1 MFVLAVVGTSIIVS
15 AQELKY
21 LFPFYAALGN
31 LVLGLFVYLQNPKSR
46 INISYAITAFVAVF
60 WIIAIFL
67 YGEAKT
73 ASEAFLWSRVA
84 GALSA
89 YIPLLFLYF
98 FSVFPKEDNPPK
110 LYPTIFGAA
119 VASFISAIYFSPFLI
134 RGVVKHGAGFSFV
147 PGPVFSLFII
157 YFIGVMGYA
166 FYKLIAKHYVYKGP
180 ARLQVKYVL
189 FGFFLGTIFPVVTN
203 LLLPLFGFSQLA
215 WIGPFSTFF
224 TIAFISFAIT
234 KARLMD
240 ISVIIS
246 RALAEVLVVTALGS
260 FYLGLVWLYLAY
272 VSTQIDLPFLVWT
285 IVFGIFIGHYFLTI
299 RLFVQTSSDKLFLRG
314 KYDYYKELSEIST
327 KVGERMS
334 LKAILEILYRAFRD
348 VIEISNP
355 RIYLPENFTEPE
367 KGGTKYVVYNKTCDI
382 NESCESLALNDP
394 IVDQLITSR
403 NHIMEPNNPKHELL
417 VPCLLENRLIPI
429 FVLGRKL
436 SEDPYTDDDIR
447 LLEVLANQAAMALD
461 HTRSY
466 ERIKLDLETAEKELA
481 RSQRLASLG
490 TLTAGVTHEI
500 RNPLTVIRSET
511 ERLANKERDLEYL
524 KQFRDLLLKH
534 IDRISGIV
542 QRMLGLAK
550 ESVKKQQEIDLNTL
564 IEDSLRCFTFDKV
577 TVTKELNNV
586 PKIRGNAEEL
596 QEVFVNFIQNAIEA
610 MPNGGALKLRTY
622 PEHNRI
628 VAEISDT
635 GKGIAD
641 NIREKIFDP
650 FFSTRHEGAGL
661 GLSIVYRIV
670 REHGGDI
677 KVQSEEGKGT
687 TFKIL
692 F

>member
-417 VPCLLENRLIPI
+417 VPCLLENRLIAI

>member
-1 MFVLAVVGTSIIVS
+1 MLKNTVSVAGIEFWGRYIFIGPILLVYCFIYFSFVFPSGEIKKTLNYVLLAIMSVFVVLVPTPFILERGVLTGAGPAPVWGVAYPLFAVYFVTLFVWGAINLFRKVIKAEGSKKIQLRYVS
-15 AQELKY
+15 W
-21 LFPFYAALGN
+21 
-31 LVLGLFVYLQNPKSR
+31 GLFFTFVFGILFNLIFPSLGVGKYVDIGPIFTL
-46 INISYAITAFVAVF
+46 ITVAFTAYAIT
-60 WIIAIFL
+60 
-67 YGEAKT
+67 
-73 ASEAFLWSRVA
+73 
-84 GALSA
+84 
-89 YIPLLFLYF
+89 
-98 FSVFPKEDNPPK
+98 
-110 LYPTIFGAA
+110 
-119 VASFISAIYFSPFLI
+119 
-134 RGVVKHGAGFSFV
+134 
-147 PGPVFSLFII
+147 
-157 YFIGVMGYA
+157 
-166 FYKLIAKHYVYKGP
+166 
-180 ARLQVKYVL
+180 KY
-189 FGFFLGTIFPVVTN
+189 
-203 LLLPLFGFSQLA
+203 
-215 WIGPFSTFF
+215 
-224 TIAFISFAIT
+224 
-234 KARLMD
+234 RLMD

-260 FYLGLVWLYLAY
+260 FYLGLVWLYLTY
-272 VSTQIDLPFLVWT
+272 VSTQIDLLFLVWT

-367 KGGTKYVVYNKTCDI
+367 KGMTKYVVYNKTCDI
-382 NESCESLALNDP
+382 SESCESLALNDP

-417 VPCLLENRLIPI
+417 VPCLLENRLIAI